1 MPSGHQ
7 RLRAINRNN
16 VLNIILRKG
25 PISRVQLADLTGLTQ
40 STVSKIVSQLI
51 EEDLVYEAS
60 RDDSLIGRKPINLKI
75 KGTYRIYGVIDVTL
89 WTTTL
94 AVCDLRGQFLDRRQ
108 IKTFGGDAN
117 RFFTTCAKTLS
128 KMLKPFKEPCAGVS
142 VIVPCML
149 NSTEGLIYWNN
160 VLNWK
165 DVNAKELVEKHVD
178 CKVLIENDARAGA
191 LAELWFAEEANE
203 ISNFVFVLVCD
214 GIGTGIVISK
224 QLYYGAHFLDG
235 QFYAEVIKI
244 DTKGED
250 FSKKNTWENLASDF
264 GTVTRYCELEDIP
277 REQDTEVQ
285 MQRIIDLAKR
295 GDYHATR
302 ALKETAR
309 YLGVGIAN
317 INNGLDPE
325 RIIVGGKVVQA
336 WDIIFPE
343 MIQQVESLTLYQVV
357 PLRDLIIPSSLN
369 CVTLEGARAL
379 ILQDLFG
386 GFVINGRQ
394 PYPGGE
400 VGQKEAGAEAST
412 V

>member
-1 MPSGHQ
+1 MRQAQNAPRCWVSTP
-7 RLRAINRNN
+7 LFSVNE
-16 VLNIILRKG
+16 
-25 PISRVQLADLTGLTQ
+25 Q
-40 STVSKIVSQLI
+40 STFQRSASKDVRRVLPES
-51 EEDLVYEAS
+51 S
-60 RDDSLIGRKPINLKI
+60 
-75 KGTYRIYGVIDVTL
+75 VTL
-89 WTTTL
+89 
-94 AVCDLRGQFLDRRQ
+94 Q
-108 IKTFGGDAN
+108 
-117 RFFTTCAKTLS
+117 
-128 KMLKPFKEPCAGVS
+128 
-142 VIVPCML
+142 
-149 NSTEGLIYWNN
+149 
-160 VLNWK
+160 
-165 DVNAKELVEKHVD
+165 
-178 CKVLIENDARAGA
+178 
-191 LAELWFAEEANE
+191 
-203 ISNFVFVLVCD
+203 
-214 GIGTGIVISK
+214 
-224 QLYYGAHFLDG
+224 
-235 QFYAEVIKI
+235 
-244 DTKGED
+244 GED
-250 FSKKNTWENLASDF
+250 FSEKNTWENLASDF

-277 REQDTEVQ
+277 REQDNEVQ

-400 VGQKEAGAEAST
+400 VGQKETGAEAST